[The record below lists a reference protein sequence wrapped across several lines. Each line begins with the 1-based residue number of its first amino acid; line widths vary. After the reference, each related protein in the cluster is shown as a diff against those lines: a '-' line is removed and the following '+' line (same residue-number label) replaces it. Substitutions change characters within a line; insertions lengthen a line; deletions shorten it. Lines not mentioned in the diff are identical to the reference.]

1 MKDEE
6 LKEILNDPKKLLDLI
21 RAVHR
26 MLHLYEAQEM
36 LKSQPQKTNE
46 TMGLKDQLEVKVI
59 KGQIKSQEAKQ

>member
-1 MKDEE
+1 
-6 LKEILNDPKKLLDLI
+6 
-21 RAVHR
+21 